1 MMSTKTLIVQTE
13 QAVWVAA
20 LYVSVNNR
28 AAFSVQASMVA
39 AQAEASYAQT
49 ELRRVQVTE

>member
-1 MMSTKTLIVQTE
+1 MSTQTLIVQTE